1 MSYVIHSC
9 CSIKVQNQLL
19 KIVLHFCY
27 LTLCGQAPVR
37 KRVDEKVWKF
47 KHGAV
52 CAVPIL
58 GENKDSN
65 CVLMWLLHGIFSKCE
80 WIVLLTLQ
88 HNVQYY
94 LEEYCKKS

>member
-27 LTLCGQAPVR
+27 LTLCGQAAMR
-37 KRVDEKVWKF
+37 KRVDEKVSGKF

-52 CAVPIL
+52 CDVL
-58 GENKDSN
+58 SRFWGKNKDSN
-65 CVLMWLLHGIFSKCE
+65 CVLMWLLHGG
-80 WIVLLTLQ
+80 LQ
-88 HNVQYY
+88 SVNGLSY
-94 LEEYCKKS
+94 